1 MKEKVKILG
10 GGVSGLTCAVNL
22 AREGVDVEVYEI
34 RNNSGCRFH
43 GDFQGLENW
52 SSRQD
57 VLRDLQGKNIDL
69 DVLGVPVLWRGSDSV
84 IR

>member
-1 MKEKVKILG
+1 MKKVKILG
-10 GGVSGLTCAVNL
+10 GGVSGLTCAINL

-34 RNNSGCRFH
+34 RPNSGCRFH

-52 SSRQD
+52 SSHQD
-57 VLRDLQGKNIDL
+57 ALRDLQGKNIDL
-69 DVLGVPVLWRGSDSV
+69 ECVGSARVWRGSDSV